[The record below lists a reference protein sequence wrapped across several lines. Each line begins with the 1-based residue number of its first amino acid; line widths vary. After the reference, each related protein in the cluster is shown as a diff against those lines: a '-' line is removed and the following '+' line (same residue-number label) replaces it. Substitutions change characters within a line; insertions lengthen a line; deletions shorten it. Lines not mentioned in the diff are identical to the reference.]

1 MSDIP
6 VSIRNGCDG
15 RPRREPC
22 GLLPPTTREQILRSL
37 VMRSS
42 LTEGSTIALT
52 LIALEAT
59 PAAASARV
67 DPGTPTPQSA
77 RGPLASCGTVPCLVE
92 RAARS
97 RVCAAPNQPGWISC
111 SHRSR
116 KSDNDMQATSSPSNA
131 VISRSRSS
139 VCSRRNT
146 WKPRPL
152 RERLG
157 QRFESRVQ
165 FRMVVTRHARRN
177 SASYAVCGLIQIPA
191 RCISTVAITL
201 CCI

>member
-1 MSDIP
+1 
-6 VSIRNGCDG
+6 
-15 RPRREPC
+15 
-22 GLLPPTTREQILRSL
+22 
-37 VMRSS
+37 
-42 LTEGSTIALT
+42 
-52 LIALEAT
+52 
-59 PAAASARV
+59 
-67 DPGTPTPQSA
+67 
-77 RGPLASCGTVPCLVE
+77 
-92 RAARS
+92 
-97 RVCAAPNQPGWISC
+97 
-111 SHRSR
+111 
-116 KSDNDMQATSSPSNA
+116 MQATSSPSNA